1 MRTDLKICYFFA
13 FLFLLWFPWD
23 VFAKPPIL
31 NGSVQLNF
39 YRVEIAELS
48 HLVYGEILQ
57 QDYLIAP
64 DVIAN
69 AKPVSIKLGAD
80 KKALAAVY
88 GAFLES
94 QGISVTLRNGVY
106 WLDKKPEAE
115 RGEEMQV
122 FTYRPKH
129 RSVQLLQD
137 MLRPFITG
145 KIMAQQSIRK
155 DETTPAPSN
164 PPKGSAASLID
175 RDHDL
180 LMIDATKA
188 DIARISAL
196 LPQIDTPV
204 GEVVLKAQ
212 VYEVSTSDKNG
223 SAFGLAVSLL
233 DGKLGLSIGS
243 IADSGNDAIRIKT
256 GSVNA
261 VLGALSGGSRFKVMA
276 SPTIRVKDGE
286 NAKMAVG
293 ESVPI
298 LGSVTQDRN
307 GNPIQSIEYKESG
320 VILDVKPTI
329 RDDEIDLAI
338 KQQLSNFIPTTTGVN
353 NSPTLIKREIQ
364 TAVSIKPDELIM
376 LGGMNQTKQ
385 TGSRRGLS
393 FLPSWTHT
401 KTDDSDQTELLLVIH
416 AQRL

>member
-1 MRTDLKICYFFA
+1 MKNLLW
-13 FLFLLWFPWD
+13 LFLVPLIA
-23 VFAKPPIL
+23 FAKPPVIS
-31 NGSVQLNF
+31 GAVQLNF
-39 YRVEIAELS
+39 YRVDISELS
-48 HLVYGEILQ
+48 HVVYGEILQ
-57 QDYLIAP
+57 QDYLISP
-64 DVIAN
+64 DVISN
-69 AKPVSIKLGAD
+69 TKPVSLKLGTD
-80 KKALAAVY
+80 KKALASVY

-106 WLDKKPEAE
+106 WLDKKQDAE
-115 RGEEMQV
+115 RGEQTQV

-145 KIMAQQSIRK
+145 KIVAQQAIRK
-155 DETTPAPSN
+155 EETTPAPAN

-188 DIARISAL
+188 DIARINAL

-204 GEVVLKAQ
+204 GEVLLKAQ

-233 DGKLGLSIGS
+233 DGQFGFTLGS
-243 IADSGNDAIRIKT
+243 IADSGADSIRIKT
-256 GSVNA
+256 PQVNA
-261 VLGALSGGSRFKVMA
+261 VLGALSGDSRFKVMA
-276 SPTIRVKDGE
+276 SPTIRVKDGQ

-307 GNPIQSIEYKESG
+307 GNPVQSIEYKESG

-329 RDDEIDLAI
+329 RDSEIDLFI

-353 NSPTLIKREIQ
+353 NSPTLIKRELQ
-364 TAVSIKPDELIM
+364 TSVSLKPDELIM

-385 TGSRRGLS
+385 TGSRRGMS

-401 KTDDSDQTELLLVIH
+401 KTDDNDQTELLLVIH
-416 AQRL
+416 AQRI

>member
-1 MRTDLKICYFFA
+1 M
-13 FLFLLWFPWD
+13 
-23 VFAKPPIL
+23 
-31 NGSVQLNF
+31 
-39 YRVEIAELS
+39 
-48 HLVYGEILQ
+48 
-57 QDYLIAP
+57 
-64 DVIAN
+64 
-69 AKPVSIKLGAD
+69 
-80 KKALAAVY
+80 
-88 GAFLES
+88 
-94 QGISVTLRNGVY
+94 
-106 WLDKKPEAE
+106 
-115 RGEEMQV
+115 
-122 FTYRPKH
+122 
-129 RSVQLLQD
+129 
-137 MLRPFITG
+137 
-145 KIMAQQSIRK
+145 
-155 DETTPAPSN
+155 
-164 PPKGSAASLID
+164 
-175 RDHDL
+175 
-180 LMIDATKA
+180 
-188 DIARISAL
+188 
-196 LPQIDTPV
+196 
-204 GEVVLKAQ
+204 
-212 VYEVSTSDKNG
+212 STSDKNG

-298 LGSVTQDRN
+298 LGNVTQDRN

>member
-1 MRTDLKICYFFA
+1 MKN
-13 FLFLLWFPWD
+13 LLWLFFLPLIA
-23 VFAKPPIL
+23 FAKPPAL
-31 NGSVQLNF
+31 NGAVQLNF
-39 YRVEIAELS
+39 YRVDISELS
-48 HLVYGEILQ
+48 HVVYGEILQ
-57 QDYLIAP
+57 QDYLISP
-64 DVIAN
+64 DVISN
-69 AKPVSIKLGAD
+69 TKPVSIKLGTD
-80 KKALAAVY
+80 KKALASVY

-106 WLDKKPEAE
+106 WLDKKQDAE
-115 RGEEMQV
+115 RGEQTQV

-145 KIMAQQSIRK
+145 KIVAQQAIRK
-155 DETTPAPSN
+155 EETTPAPSN

-180 LMIDATKA
+180 LMVDATKA
-188 DIARISAL
+188 DVARITAL

-204 GEVVLKAQ
+204 GEVLLKAQ

-233 DGKLGLSIGS
+233 DGKFGFTVGS
-243 IADSGNDAIRIKT
+243 IADSGADSIRIKT
-256 GSVNA
+256 PQVNA
-261 VLGALSGGSRFKVMA
+261 VLGALSGDSRFKVMA
-276 SPTIRVKDGE
+276 SPTIRVKDGQS
-286 NAKMAVG
+286 AKMAVG

-307 GNPIQSIEYKESG
+307 GNPVQSIEYKESG

-329 RDDEIDLAI
+329 RDSEIDLFI

-353 NSPTLIKREIQ
+353 NSPTLIKRELQ
-364 TAVSIKPDELIM
+364 TSVSLKPDELIM

-385 TGSRRGLS
+385 TGSRRGMS

-416 AQRL
+416 AQKI